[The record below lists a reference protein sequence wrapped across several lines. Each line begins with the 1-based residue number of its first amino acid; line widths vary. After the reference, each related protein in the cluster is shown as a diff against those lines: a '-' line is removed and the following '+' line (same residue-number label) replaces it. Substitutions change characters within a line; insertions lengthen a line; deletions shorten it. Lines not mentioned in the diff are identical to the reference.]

1 MIAQKTA
8 WTTRL
13 GVFAALFFGMAF
25 FGSGT
30 PTAKVVTAEFPLFL
44 APFLRLLAAAI
55 LTTPLLVAYRTELR
69 EISKESWLLIIGIGS
84 IGLVAF
90 SLFLLTGMKL
100 VSGVV
105 GAMVMSTSPAAVA
118 LGAAWFLG
126 DHLGIRKIVAVAL
139 SVAGVVII
147 NVSGEPIRAQG
158 GWTIVLGS
166 LFVFGAVCSA
176 TAYSLFAK
184 KVSSRVRPILLI
196 PLAAWVATL
205 LFAVPGLYQASS
217 FDFSTPTLEH
227 WIALLWWGVGPFG
240 IGTMLW
246 FVGLARVQASIASG
260 FMGVMPASGL
270 VVSYVWLG
278 ETFYWIHMAGFA
290 LVLGGI
296 GMVAWAHQISERRAS
311 EEGRE
316 STGYHAYPC

>member
-1 MIAQKTA
+1 
-8 WTTRL
+8 
-13 GVFAALFFGMAF
+13 
-25 FGSGT
+25 
-30 PTAKVVTAEFPLFL
+30 
-44 APFLRLLAAAI
+44 
-55 LTTPLLVAYRTELR
+55 
-69 EISKESWLLIIGIGS
+69 
-84 IGLVAF
+84 
-90 SLFLLTGMKL
+90 
-100 VSGVV
+100 
-105 GAMVMSTSPAAVA
+105 
-118 LGAAWFLG
+118 
-126 DHLGIRKIVAVAL
+126 VAVAL

-147 NVSGEPIRAQG
+147 NVSGEPFRAQG
-158 GWTIVLGS
+158 GWTMVLGS

-205 LFAVPGLYQASS
+205 LFAFPGLYQASS

-227 WIALLWWGVGPFG
+227 WIALLWWRVGPFG

-296 GMVAWAHQISERRAS
+296 GMVAWAHQVSERTVTRWPSSIGAS
-311 EEGRE
+311 SISTTENE
-316 STGYHAYPC
+316 STSADGLRAVYERPGCATPHRQRMR